1 MWLRGNVEEWWQE
14 FQCDLWITF
23 RLRGWRVC
31 RSALPRVVAWGCVF
45 RCRDSPRRGSFGDR
59 GNDLECRG
67 SAATERSSL
76 RVSAGDFP
84 DLDGRVPSVERQRA
98 ANGHRRRTRRRPWRS
113 ARVSLAVLRGF
124 RPPEEPGT
132 EPFSEYVRQ
141 LCESPLLELA
151 RGTRA
156 VAMIRSSKNGSPP
169 PPAWCACSARIA
181 CSARTRSRLRTPC
194 SNSPRIEWAGRGR
207 GQRCNSGA
215 QFTLPLRG
223 HSPGPSGLGGVYLS
237 KLLRAN
243 IFRST
248 AGQGSVRSI
257 AGSFWR
263 CACRGVVH
271 TVLRCSRTGFCTSRR
286 ETFESL
292 KGVGKQW
299 RKKTQTTREEHRLRA
314 RGVGG

>member
-1 MWLRGNVEEWWQE
+1 MWLRGNVEEWRQE

-23 RLRGWRVC
+23 RHRGWRVC

-59 GNDLECRG
+59 GNNLECRG

-98 ANGHRRRTRRRPWRS
+98 ANGHRRRPRRRPWRS

-132 EPFSEYVRQ
+132 EPFSECVRQ

-181 CSARTRSRLRTPC
+181 CSARTCGRLRTPC
-194 SNSPRIEWAGRGR
+194 SNSPAFRVPAEVAIGGGIQGPDSR
-207 GQRCNSGA
+207 
-215 QFTLPLRG
+215 F
-223 HSPGPSGLGGVYLS
+223 PSGVTPPA
-237 KLLRAN
+237 LRA
-243 IFRST
+243 
-248 AGQGSVRSI
+248 
-257 AGSFWR
+257 
-263 CACRGVVH
+263 
-271 TVLRCSRTGFCTSRR
+271 
-286 ETFESL
+286 
-292 KGVGKQW
+292 
-299 RKKTQTTREEHRLRA
+299 
-314 RGVGG
+314 